1 MYGGLGTQAQT
12 AVRDYLNSRKVPQ
25 VFVATGATTF
35 AAEYSRYPYTFG
47 WQPVYQGEAL
57 LYAQYLLQVAPQAR
71 VGVLYQN
78 DDYGQDYLDGL
89 TKGLGEQAA
98 TMIIGRQSNDVG
110 APDLTSQILS
120 LQSAGADT
128 LFLFETPA
136 PAIKAIVS
144 TYQTGWRPTI
154 YLNAVAAPVP
164 YLQAAQKS
172 AGDAAAVNGIIS
184 ALYLKDSLDPGL
196 ADDRGMQLFKQIM
209 ARYYPEGKVEDNFN
223 VYGMG
228 TAYSLVDVL
237 QQAGPNPTR
246 QGVLD
251 ALNSLNESDNPFV
264 ARGIAVKNSATD
276 RYTITQ
282 QYLAAYDAAANDY
295 RALGQLL
302 DVRGLIKFP

>member
-1 MYGGLGTQAQT
+1 
-12 AVRDYLNSRKVPQ
+12 VPQ

-35 AAEYSRYPYTFG
+35 AAEYGRYPYTFG

-57 LYAQYLLQVAPQAR
+57 LYAQYLLKTAPRAR
-71 VGVLYQN
+71 IGILYKN

-89 TKGLGEQAA
+89 VKGLGEQASSL
-98 TMIIGRQSNDVG
+98 IVGKQSNDVG
-110 APDLTSQILS
+110 APDLSSQILS
-120 LQSAGADT
+120 LKNAGADT
-128 LFLFETPA
+128 LFLFETPT

-144 TYQTGWRPTI
+144 AYQADWRPTI

-196 ADDRGMQLFKQIM
+196 ADDPGMQLFKQIM
-209 ARYYPEGKVEDNFN
+209 ARYYPDGKVEDNFN

-237 QQAGPNPTR
+237 QKVGPEPTR

-251 ALNSLNESDNPFV
+251 ALTSLDESDNPFV
-264 ARGIAVKNSATD
+264 AKGIVVRNSPTD

-282 QYLAAYDAAANDY
+282 QYLAAYAAAAGDY
-295 RALGQLL
+295 RAVGQLL